1 MKRTI
6 RKRILSGLLAV
17 MMIVS
22 NVNVSTYA
30 AEDEQIVQELEPAS
44 ENTDY
49 GLTDDAPENAETQ
62 DSESPP
68 PPKMTSNLLQ
78 IRIPKL

>member
-44 ENTDY
+44 ENIDN
-49 GLTDDAPENAETQ
+49 GLTDDTPENAEMQ
-62 DSESPP
+62 DSESTP
-68 PPKMTSNLLQ
+68 PPKMTSDLLQ
-78 IRIPKL
+78 ILIPKL